1 MKKLIIE
8 PLQTYSSTATLVI
21 LIDALDELTERSVFL
36 KLLAKSV
43 SKLPTW
49 VKILVT
55 SRPDADILEPFERI
69 ERRQIRSDGR
79 NARFVVFYN

>member
-1 MKKLIIE
+1 MEKLIIE
-8 PLQTYSSTATLVI
+8 PLQTCTSTATLVI

-36 KLLAKSV
+36 KLLAKSIA
-43 SKLPTW
+43 KFPAW

-79 NARFVVFYN
+79 HV